1 MELGCVGDEED
12 VAVNVDRRAYRPEE
26 QGEDVARFMGKDK
39 DWCAEIMHL
48 KHTWIPKLL
57 DIYFM
62 LKLTVRVKQ
71 KKGVIQYNI
80 SQNATIQA
88 K

>member
-57 DIYFM
+57 DIYIFHAQTDSAG
-62 LKLTVRVKQ
+62 KA
-71 KKGVIQYNI
+71 KKRSYSV
-80 SQNATIQA
+80 
-88 K
+88 